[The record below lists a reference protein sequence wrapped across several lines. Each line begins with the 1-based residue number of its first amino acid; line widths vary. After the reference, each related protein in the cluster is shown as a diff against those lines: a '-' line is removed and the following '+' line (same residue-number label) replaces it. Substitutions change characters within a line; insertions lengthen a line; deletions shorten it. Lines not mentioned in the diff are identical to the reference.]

1 MIKTKIKKQKT
12 ACGSSD
18 NNYLHSLSGKNGQ
31 KKKSGNGKLDDNEKT
46 TTTTKLSSSHR
57 QHIFPVLQKQ
67 KQKLN
72 CPFRSV
78 AVADNTVA
86 CVFHFFCTQLASAA
100 YIFYLSNS
108 YLLNSKHPHLVLLLP
123 LFSVF
128 SIDPF
133 NCLDQLSPVDF
144 DLLQFFCLL

>member
-1 MIKTKIKKQKT
+1 MIKTKIKKQKA

-18 NNYLHSLSGKNGQ
+18 NKYLHSLSGKNGQ
-31 KKKSGNGKLDDNEKT
+31 KKKSGNGKLDDNKKT

-86 CVFHFFCTQLASAA
+86 CVFHFFLHTIGKRCLYFLPFKLIFIKFKTSSFGFIAA
-100 YIFYLSNS
+100 L
-108 YLLNSKHPHLVLLLP
+108 
-123 LFSVF
+123 VF
-128 SIDPF
+128 SF
-133 NCLDQLSPVDF
+133 QY
-144 DLLQFFCLL
+144 

>member
-1 MIKTKIKKQKT
+1 MIKTKIKKQKA

-78 AVADNTVA
+78 AARQHS
-86 CVFHFFCTQLASAA
+86 CLCFSFFCTQLASAA

-128 SIDPF
+128 SFDPF
-133 NCLDQLSPVDF
+133 NCLDQLSPIDF